1 MKKEIL
7 LKIAREAIEERLY
20 HKKVDWDKYY
30 EKYPELKQKRAVFV
44 TINKRGGLR
53 GCIGSLI
60 AHRPLLEDL
69 IENAKSAAFGDPRFP
84 PLTKEEYEEKDLE
97 VEISILTPPKGLM
110 YGDIADLKSKIKPG
124 VHGVILTL
132 DGRRATFLPQVW
144 EQLPHFEE
152 FFAHLCV
159 KAGLEPNC
167 LLRHPH
173 IEVYEAIKIK
183 EEKS

>member
-1 MKKEIL
+1 MENKVLLQIVHDAIAEEFGGRKIDKE
-7 LKIAREAIEERLY
+7 ALY
-20 HKKVDWDKYY
+20 Q
-30 EKYPELKQKRAVFV
+30 KYPELKEKRAVFV

-53 GCIGSLI
+53 GCIGSLV
-60 AHRPLLEDL
+60 AHRSLLEDL
-69 IENAKSAAFGDPRFP
+69 IENAKAAAFSDPRFP
-84 PLTKEEYEEKDLE
+84 PLTKEEFESSDLE
-97 VEISILTPPKGLM
+97 IEISILTPPRGLM
-110 YGDIADLKSKIKPG
+110 YGDVNDLKSKIKPG

-144 EQLPHFEE
+144 EQLPRFED

-173 IEVYEAIKIK
+173 IDVYEAIKIK
-183 EEKS
+183 EGK

>member
-1 MKKEIL
+1 MDNKIL
-7 LKIAREAIEERLY
+7 LDIAKKAIEEKLY
-20 HKKVDWDKYY
+20 GKKIDTDFYY
-30 EKYPELKQKRAVFV
+30 SKYPELKEKRAVFV

-53 GCIGSLI
+53 GCIGSLV

-84 PLTKEEYEEKDLE
+84 PLTKEEFESGELE
-97 VEISILTPPKGLM
+97 IEISILTPPRGLM
-110 YGDIADLKSKIKPG
+110 YKDVEDLKSKIKPG
-124 VHGVILTL
+124 IHGVILTL

-144 EQLPHFEE
+144 EQLPTFEE

-173 IEVYEAIKIK
+173 IYIYEAIKIK
-183 EEKS
+183 Q